1 MIGTAL
7 SEKEQMDIL
16 NKLDKTDVPWNCA
29 HGRVSLELLNH
40 LKILPVDISLTLIHM
55 YPVHYLPADNEP
67 HQKLD

>member
-40 LKILPVDISLTLIHM
+40 WIARPVVISNPNSLVPCSLPTSR
-55 YPVHYLPADNEP
+55 
-67 HQKLD
+67 Q

>member
-29 HGRVSLELLNH
+29 HGRVRLEFLL
-40 LKILPVDISLTLIHM
+40 LC
-55 YPVHYLPADNEP
+55 
-67 HQKLD
+67 